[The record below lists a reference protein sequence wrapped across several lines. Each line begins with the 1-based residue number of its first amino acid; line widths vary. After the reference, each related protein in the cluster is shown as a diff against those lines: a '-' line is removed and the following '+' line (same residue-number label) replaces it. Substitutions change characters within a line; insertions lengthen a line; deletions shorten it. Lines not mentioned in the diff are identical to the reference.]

1 MSTPAPL
8 RVAVVGARRVRQG
21 TGEYVARD
29 LARQGAQVVAIVGT
43 SPATLDEARRGLAE
57 RHGLEVRGHLSLQA
71 LLEAE
76 QVDAVAICSPP
87 EAHRQD
93 LLLAAEARLHVFAEK
108 PLLWSSGDER
118 DPQAGPRLEA
128 EVGALCDRLASAG
141 RTLHL
146 NAQWPCTLESYYRLH
161 PDLRARHRDSPP
173 RTFAMAQGPT
183 REPGPAMIVDSGSH
197 PISMLLAL
205 CGPGTMQDIRV
216 TTLDRARGRLG
227 VAFDWVH
234 AAGRCATTVDLTYCP
249 TPPRPASY
257 AVDGRQ
263 VERRIDPASY
273 AFTFAEV
280 GGTRTVAV
288 PDPLGASVTNFLRAA
303 RAGTPPDRAR
313 LVLGQTQLQ
322 ALAAAVARGAA

>member
-1 MSTPAPL
+1 VATPAPL

-29 LARQGAQVVAIVGT
+29 LARGGAEVVAIVGT
-43 SPATLDEARRGLAE
+43 SPASLDEARRGLAQ
-57 RHGLEVRGHLSLQA
+57 RHGLDVRGHLSLQA
-71 LLEAE
+71 LLDAE
-76 QVDAVAICSPP
+76 RIDAVAICSPP

-108 PLLWSSGDER
+108 PLLWSQGDER
-118 DPQAGPRLEA
+118 DPGAGPRLEA

-141 RTLHL
+141 RTLRL
-146 NAQWPCTLESYYRLH
+146 NAQWPCTLESFYELH
-161 PDLRARHRDSPP
+161 PDLRGVPP

-183 REPGPAMIVDSGSH
+183 GEAGPAMIVDSGSH

-234 AAGRCATTVDLTYCP
+234 AAGRCATTIDLTHCP
-249 TPPRPASY
+249 KPPRPASY
-257 AVDGRQ
+257 AVDGRR
-263 VERRIDPASY
+263 VDRLIDPGTY
-273 AFTFAEV
+273 TFTFAEAGV
-280 GGTRTVAV
+280 ETPRTVPV
-288 PDPLGASVTNFLRAA
+288 RDPLSVSVSDFLRAA

>member
-1 MSTPAPL
+1 MTAPAPL

-29 LARQGAQVVAIVGT
+29 LARGGAEVVAIVGT

-57 RHGLEVRGHLSLQA
+57 RHGIEARGHLSLQA
-71 LLEAE
+71 CLDAE
-76 QVDAVAICSPP
+76 QVDAVAICSP
-87 EAHRQD
+87 AGSHRRD
-93 LLLAAEARLHVFAEK
+93 LHLAAEARLHVFAEK
-108 PLLWSSGDER
+108 PLLWSEGDER
-118 DPQAGPRLEA
+118 DPDAGPRLEA

-146 NAQWPCTLESYYRLH
+146 NAQWPCTLESFYRLH
-161 PDLRARHRDSPP
+161 PDLEGVVP

-183 REPGPAMIVDSGSH
+183 GEAGPAMIVDSGSH

-227 VAFDWVH
+227 FTFDWAH
-234 AAGRCATTVDLTYCP
+234 AAGRCATSIELTCCP
-249 TPPRPASY
+249 KPPRPASY
-257 AVDGRQ
+257 AIDGRK
-263 VERRIDPASY
+263 VDRLIDPATY
-273 AFTFAEV
+273 AFTFAEAGV
-280 GGTRTVAV
+280 DSPRTVPV
-288 PDPLGASVTNFLRAA
+288 RDPLTASVSDFLRAA